1 MSEQNK
7 TYLRETL
14 EQMPTWQLDDLLMEK
29 SMEEPVDEE
38 TLRLILQVLRE
49 REKHRPAT
57 ADGSAPVRER
67 GASGAAPKT
76 RKKGGWIP
84 KAVAA
89 AAVILLVAL
98 AVFPQEAEAKGVFER
113 LASWTDSIFELFA
126 PGSSR
131 DNRDEYV
138 FKTDNPGLQEVYD
151 QLTEL
156 GVDVPVVPMWLPEG
170 YELLECKILNTPSK
184 TGITAK
190 FSNGNNS
197 MNYVANRYLTNEP
210 NKFYKDKNE
219 VEKYEINGT
228 AYNIIH
234 NENLW
239 VVIWIVDNLECSISI
254 DCQED
259 ILFDIIW
266 SIYGMEDM

>member
-29 SMEEPVDEE
+29 SMEEPVDEA

-49 REKHRPAT
+49 REKHRPAR
-57 ADGSAPVRER
+57 ADGSAQVRER
-67 GASGAAPKT
+67 GTSGAAPKA

-84 KAVAA
+84 KAAAA
-89 AAVILLVAL
+89 AAVLLLVAL
-98 AVFPQEAEAKGVFER
+98 AAFPQEAEAKGVFER
-113 LASWTDSIFELFA
+113 LVSWTDSIFELFA

-156 GVDVPVVPMWLPEG
+156 GVDVPVVPMWLPESNCR
-170 YELLECKILNTPSK
+170 LECKVTKTPTK
-184 TGITAK
+184 TGV
-190 FSNGNNS
+190 
-197 MNYVANRYLTNEP
+197 VATLSGDATDTTFKVDIYTSTIS
-210 NKFYKDKNE
+210 KIFYKDRSDVTIYEKNG
-219 VEKYEINGT
+219 IT
-228 AYNIIH
+228 HNIMRNDNI
-234 NENLW
+234 W
-239 VVIWIVDNLECSISI
+239 VVVWTRDNIECSIFI

-259 ILFDIIW
+259 SLYRVIR
-266 SIYGMEDM
+266 SIYEMEDV